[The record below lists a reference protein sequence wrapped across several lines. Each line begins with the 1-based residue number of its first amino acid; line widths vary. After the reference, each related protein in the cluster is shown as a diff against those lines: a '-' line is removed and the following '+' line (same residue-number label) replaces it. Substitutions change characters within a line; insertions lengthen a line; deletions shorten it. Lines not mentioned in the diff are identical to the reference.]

1 MKSLYLSKVFSLL
14 MSLQKWIEVKDEED
28 GDKYLLICVI
38 FFGEQ
43 IMILKYKLTYPSG
56 TATALL
62 INSFHTV
69 QGADIA
75 E

>member
-38 FFGEQ
+38 FFW
-43 IMILKYKLTYPSG
+43 
-56 TATALL
+56 
-62 INSFHTV
+62 
-69 QGADIA
+69 
-75 E
+75 